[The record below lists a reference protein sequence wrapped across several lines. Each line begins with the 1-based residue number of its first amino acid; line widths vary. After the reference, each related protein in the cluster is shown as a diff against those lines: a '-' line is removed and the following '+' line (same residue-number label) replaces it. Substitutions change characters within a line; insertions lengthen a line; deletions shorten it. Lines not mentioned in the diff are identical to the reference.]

1 MKTIIA
7 ISCAAVLL
15 SGCQTAPTEFKPIS
29 VQAVQANSSQALKI
43 ATDAVALLKTK
54 VSLDTPLEF
63 KPVGGLGQVLA
74 FKLQEAGY
82 SVNTRAVNGSI
93 PVSYTL
99 DSLDSMKLFMF
110 RAGNYQVNR
119 VYKSSASG
127 LALVSSSAR
136 TARNISKN
144 IFLSNPKV
152 KPVVP
157 DLVSFGKPKKS
168 KAMKARLKRSLI
180 IDSMTSEIAALEK
193 ELVGLQTPK
202 KIIKRV
208 TAKPRQ
214 VMTRKPV
221 RVARAQVKRP
231 VIKLVSH
238 KTSVMPKKEAV
249 NVQELISPFDVTTLL
264 SKKQF
269 AYIERQSK
277 KIVLPTKRRN
287 SEKYFLQL
295 FASKDKQL
303 LLQNQKLVSGKGFQS
318 EIVKKP
324 SIGVLRIYSNDYKE
338 LVNAKRV
345 LLRHYDDSYIKK
357 VSA

>member
-43 ATDAVALLKTK
+43 ATDAVALLKTT
-54 VSLDTPLEF
+54 VSLDAPLEF

-136 TARNISKN
+136 TARDISKN

-168 KAMKARLKRSLI
+168 KAMEARLKRSLI

-202 KIIKRV
+202 RIKRV

-214 VMTRKPV
+214 MMVKKPV

-231 VIKLVSH
+231 AIKLVSH
-238 KTSVMPKKEAV
+238 KTSVMPKKKAV
-249 NVQELISPFDVTTLL
+249 NVQELISPLDVTTLL

-277 KIVLPTKRRN
+277 KPVLPTKRKT
-287 SEKYFLQL
+287 SGKYFLQL

-303 LLQNQKLVSGKGFQS
+303 LLQNQKLVSDKGFQS
-318 EIVKKP
+318 KIVKK
-324 SIGVLRIYSNDYKE
+324 SGIGVLRIYSNNYKE

-345 LLRHYDDSYIKK
+345 LLKHYDDSYIKK